1 MQLDRLTNRLQEAL
15 VAAQQTARRN
25 GNPEIQPEHL
35 AQALL
40 AEEGGLFPT
49 LLTRLGVDV
58 DSTRRRIDDAVARLA
73 KTTGGSDPNAGRDL
87 TALFDRAEAAR
98 ASLQDEYTSVEHV
111 ALAWADTGSG
121 AMGIA

>member
-15 VAAQQTARRN
+15 VAAQQAARRN

-40 AEEGGLFPT
+40 AQDGGLFPT

-58 DSTRRRIDDAVARLA
+58 DSTRRRVDDAVARLA
-73 KTTGGSDPNAGRDL
+73 KTTGGADPGAGREL
-87 TALFDRAEAAR
+87 
-98 ASLQDEYTSVEHV
+98 
-111 ALAWADTGSG
+111 
-121 AMGIA
+121 

>member
-40 AEEGGLFPT
+40 AQEGGLFPT
-49 LLTRLGVDV
+49 LLTRLGVEV
-58 DSTRRRIDDAVARLA
+58 DSTRRRVDDGVSRLA
-73 KTTGGSDPNAGRDL
+73 KTSGGADPGIGRDL
-87 TALFDRAEAAR
+87 RELFDRAEAAR
-98 ASLQDEYTSVEHV
+98 DTLQDEYTS
-111 ALAWADTGSG
+111 
-121 AMGIA
+121 I

>member
-15 VAAQQTARRN
+15 VAAQQIARRN
-25 GNPEIQPEHL
+25 GNPEIQPDHL

-40 AEEGGLFPT
+40 AQEGGLFPT

-73 KTTGGSDPNAGRDL
+73 KTTGGSDPHAGRDL

-98 ASLQDEYTSVEHV
+98 DSLQDEYTSVEHV
-111 ALAWADTGSG
+111 VLAWAETGSG

>member
-15 VAAQQTARRN
+15 VAAQQGARRN

-40 AEEGGLFPT
+40 SQDGGLFPT

-58 DSTRRRIDDAVARLA
+58 DSTRRRVDDAVARLA
-73 KTTGGSDPNAGRDL
+73 KTTGGADPGAGREL
-87 TALFDRAEAAR
+87 
-98 ASLQDEYTSVEHV
+98 
-111 ALAWADTGSG
+111 
-121 AMGIA
+121 